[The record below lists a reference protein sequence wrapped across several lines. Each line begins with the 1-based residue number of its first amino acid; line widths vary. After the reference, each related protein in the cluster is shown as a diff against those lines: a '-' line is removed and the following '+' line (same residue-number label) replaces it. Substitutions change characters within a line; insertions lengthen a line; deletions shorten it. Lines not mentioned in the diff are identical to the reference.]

1 MLKIVVKIV
10 GIVGMST
17 ESMAKVR
24 YSLMKQ
30 KLFAQNAI
38 QNNIIV
44 VKGDEMN
51 TKEIIDSLESI
62 QNNLR
67 EQKESLLKLKEVC
80 TDVVAPTEDVVG
92 QEVPYEIIETED
104 DHHYFLE
111 VYAKLP
117 NGKKA
122 YQSAI
127 RIEKKIFK

>member
-1 MLKIVVKIV
+1 
-10 GIVGMST
+10 
-17 ESMAKVR
+17 
-24 YSLMKQ
+24 MKQ

-44 VKGDEMN
+44 VKGDGVN
-51 TKEIIDSLESI
+51 IKEVIDSLESI
-62 QNNLR
+62 QNALR
-67 EQKESLLKLKEVC
+67 EQKESLLKIEEVYS
-80 TDVVAPTEDVVG
+80 DVVAPTDTIGSKPVEDVVG
-92 QEVPYEIIETED
+92 EEVPYEIIETED

-127 RIEKKIFK
+127 RIEKKIYK